1 MSQAGTINHDTA
13 ARLLGI
19 APGELESLVKS
30 GAVRRSDRNA
40 YLIHVLVQDYIGH
53 LKAERDR
60 AELAPKQSVI
70 AEHVDLSERAVR
82 DLLDDVGIDH
92 KLSTLTEIR
101 VAYIRRLREQA
112 AGRFAS
118 GDLDLA
124 TERARLAK
132 EQADKIAMQNAQA
145 RRELAPVVLITEVLA
160 KAGTRVAGILEAIP
174 GQVKRRLPDLPATEI
189 EAIQR
194 EIAKARNI
202 CAAIRLDDLDDDPA
216 DSDLESKGEDFVE
229 A

>member
-1 MSQAGTINHDTA
+1 MFDLTALSTQAEF
-13 ARLLGI
+13 
-19 APGELESLVKS
+19 GELVGISQPAVSGLLSRGVLTE
-30 GAVRRSDRNA
+30 GAVGG
-40 YLIHVLVQDYIGH
+40 VW
-53 LKAERDR
+53 
-60 AELAPKQSVI
+60 
-70 AEHVDLSERAVR
+70 
-82 DLLDDVGIDH
+82 
-92 KLSTLTEIR
+92 
-101 VAYIRRLREQA
+101 LREYCAHLREVA
-112 AGRFAS
+112 AGRLAT

-194 EIAKARNI
+194 EIAKARNV
-202 CAAIRLDDLDDDPA
+202 CAAIRLEDLDDEPAADEPDPIDA
-216 DSDLESKGEDFVE
+216 E
-229 A
+229 AV